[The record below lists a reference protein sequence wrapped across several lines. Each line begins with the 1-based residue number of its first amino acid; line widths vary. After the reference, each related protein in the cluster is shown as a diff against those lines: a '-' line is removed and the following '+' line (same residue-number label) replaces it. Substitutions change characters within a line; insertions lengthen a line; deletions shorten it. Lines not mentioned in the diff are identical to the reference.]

1 MSTRGSDASRPPS
14 RSKSAVLT
22 SSAASSRSRFQDDA
36 LPSNPHK
43 RRRVSPAFPLEE
55 LLKPVITIKPQFSL
69 GSSSVR
75 PPVLKPLMLLSREHL
90 SLSALDLSAPNGEFP
105 SGPGRFFESHIRV
118 LDLEG
123 RLGQAPSV
131 LIARSDASRNVYAIE
146 RHQTG
151 LYVVCKLG
159 AWVAIEKLSHL
170 AEACYEQRC
179 RPVQEAH
186 ANFAEVPSTTPQLHH
201 ESKKKRLAIEQI
213 QSMVRKRPRAVSG
226 TPCESQQDQSQPQ
239 FQTLT
244 PGIEHL
250 EDPFQAPQPE
260 SGVSE
265 PPAQGSQTAVADS
278 NADMQN
284 SAEDIFQN
292 IRSQYLEALYHSKG
306 SLAYFAKGPLS
317 RARAAFHLDCDA
329 NLDMNDLVDFLKN
342 LTMSTVQVDK
352 KFRETLPEL
361 VKGMRILAESSAEDE
376 PKKKRRK
383 PKKMKLGKDG
393 LYPGEVDHVRSW
405 WRTHKSV
412 VQDGEEAT
420 TNPQEVKY
428 HISCLRTRETQLQ
441 MILILEILALEA
453 VRPAEDAQDSQL
465 PGLPV
470 GNTPKKTVDSAP
482 KKRHKYN
489 FSTLVDIHAD
499 RLCIWQSTTQ
509 DEMEMIAAESQANN
523 GSENEKSARAN
534 SDPLKDFC
542 VDILLPFFAG
552 RLPELC
558 ESLNR
563 KLGGPVVVSPPK
575 PKKPAA
581 TVTAKTPAM
590 PGSVAKRPVSTSA
603 PKSLDKVFSHDQLR
617 RKASRRPTDVLARM
631 RSATPATIP
640 GLKRE
645 ASEPASLG
653 MIPSGD
659 RPLKERSRNVLS
671 RSVSSLT
678 ADDSKAQKKAKIEA
692 DLKDA
697 ISALKKPNRQLA
709 GKAIV
714 EEAEK
719 RIGTS
724 SSPRPRKPKNPTRFN
739 AGNRTQSQI
748 QVKATPANYRFK
760 DAVSI
765 ADQRSYGSFNI
776 PPPRTDLQVIPS
788 SSVIP
793 STAPRNGLR
802 DGLEAFHIAST
813 PIANKLQV
821 NAVPDSAVA
830 SRPTISDPFAQPS
843 SPLMSRRVAPS
854 TQTHLNVP
862 YIDIPPSSPTLP
874 RLFETPIKQR
884 SSTAL
889 AFVDETVT
897 STPPEA
903 LHTATLFATPA
914 KKAPTSAPP
923 VTEEHNKSSSKP
935 ALTIYQ
941 QLGWDDYDVDD
952 LA

>member
-14 RSKSAVLT
+14 RSKSAALS
-22 SSAASSRSRFQDDA
+22 SSAAGSRIRSQDDA
-36 LPSNPHK
+36 LPSSLQK
-43 RRRVSPAFPLEE
+43 RKRDSPAFPLEE
-55 LLKPVITIKPQFSL
+55 LLKPAITIKPQFSL
-69 GSSSVR
+69 GSESVR
-75 PPVLKPLMLLSREHL
+75 PPALKPLMLLSREHL

-105 SGPGRFFESHIRV
+105 VGPGRFFESHIRV

-123 RLGQAPSV
+123 RLRQAPSV
-131 LIARSDASRNVYAIE
+131 LVARSDATRNVYAIE

-179 RPVQEAH
+179 RPAQAAH
-186 ANFAEVPSTTPQLHH
+186 ASVAEAPSITPQLHR

-213 QSMVRKRPRAVSG
+213 QSMVRKRPRTVST
-226 TPCESQQDQSQPQ
+226 TPCESQDQSQPHIQ
-239 FQTLT
+239 AVA
-244 PGIEHL
+244 PAVAHSL
-250 EDPFQAPQPE
+250 EDPFQSQSPGV
-260 SGVSE
+260 GVSE
-265 PPAQGSQTAVADS
+265 PPPKSSQAGVADS
-278 NADMQN
+278 NADMQT

-329 NLDMNDLVDFLKN
+329 NLEMDDLVEFLKS

-361 VKGMRILAESSAEDE
+361 VKDIRLLAESCAEDE

-383 PKKMKLGKDG
+383 SKKMKIGKDG
-393 LYPGEVDHVRSW
+393 LYPGEIDHVKKW
-405 WRTHKSV
+405 WRTHRSLIR
-412 VQDGEEAT
+412 DGDEAT
-420 TNPQEVKY
+420 ISPQEVKY
-428 HISCLRTRETQLQ
+428 HITCLRTRETQLQ

-453 VRPAEDAQDSQL
+453 VRPAEDARDSQL
-465 PGLPV
+465 PGLPI
-470 GNTPKKTVDSAP
+470 GNTPKKTVEAAP
-482 KKRHKYN
+482 KKRHKHN

-499 RLCIWQSTTQ
+499 RLCIWQSTTL
-509 DEMEMIAAESQANN
+509 DEMEMIAAESQVKD
-523 GSENEKSARAN
+523 GSETQKSGRAN

-558 ESLNR
+558 ESLNH

-575 PKKPAA
+575 PKKRAVAAAAKAPAI
-581 TVTAKTPAM
+581 
-590 PGSVAKRPVSTSA
+590 PGSVAKRPISTSA
-603 PKSLDKVFSHDQLR
+603 TKSLDKVFSHDQLR

-645 ASEPASLG
+645 ASEPASLST
-653 MIPSGD
+653 IPSGD
-659 RPLKERSRNVLS
+659 RSLKERSRNVLS
-671 RSVSSLT
+671 RSVSNLT
-678 ADDSKAQKKAKIEA
+678 ADESKAQKKAKMEA

-719 RIGTS
+719 RIGSS

-739 AGNRTQSQI
+739 AKPHTQI

-760 DAVSI
+760 DAVSTS
-765 ADQRSYGSFNI
+765 DQRSYGSFHI
-776 PPPRTDLQVIPS
+776 PAPRMELPAIPS

-813 PIANKLQV
+813 PIANKLQA
-821 NAVPDSAVA
+821 NAVADSAA
-830 SRPTISDPFAQPS
+830 PLKPTLNDTFTQPS
-843 SPLMSRRVAPS
+843 SPLMARRVAPN
-854 TQTHLNVP
+854 TQTHLEIP
-862 YIDIPPSSPTLP
+862 SIDISPSSPTLP
-874 RLFETPIKQR
+874 RLFATPIKQK
-884 SSTAL
+884 SSANI
-889 AFVDETVT
+889 AFVNEIVT
-897 STPPEA
+897 STPPGPRQ
-903 LHTATLFATPA
+903 TATLFVTPA

-923 VTEEHNKSSSKP
+923 PAEQLNEPSNKP
-935 ALTIYQ
+935 TLTIYQ
-941 QLGWDDYDVDD
+941 QLGWDEYDVDD

>member
-1 MSTRGSDASRPPS
+1 
-14 RSKSAVLT
+14 
-22 SSAASSRSRFQDDA
+22 
-36 LPSNPHK
+36 
-43 RRRVSPAFPLEE
+43 
-55 LLKPVITIKPQFSL
+55 
-69 GSSSVR
+69 
-75 PPVLKPLMLLSREHL
+75 
-90 SLSALDLSAPNGEFP
+90 
-105 SGPGRFFESHIRV
+105 
-118 LDLEG
+118 
-123 RLGQAPSV
+123 
-131 LIARSDASRNVYAIE
+131 
-146 RHQTG
+146 
-151 LYVVCKLG
+151 
-159 AWVAIEKLSHL
+159 
-170 AEACYEQRC
+170 
-179 RPVQEAH
+179 
-186 ANFAEVPSTTPQLHH
+186 
-201 ESKKKRLAIEQI
+201 
-213 QSMVRKRPRAVSG
+213 
-226 TPCESQQDQSQPQ
+226 
-239 FQTLT
+239 
-244 PGIEHL
+244 
-250 EDPFQAPQPE
+250 
-260 SGVSE
+260 
-265 PPAQGSQTAVADS
+265 
-278 NADMQN
+278 
-284 SAEDIFQN
+284 
-292 IRSQYLEALYHSKG
+292 
-306 SLAYFAKGPLS
+306 
-317 RARAAFHLDCDA
+317 
-329 NLDMNDLVDFLKN
+329 
-342 LTMSTVQVDK
+342 
-352 KFRETLPEL
+352 
-361 VKGMRILAESSAEDE
+361 
-376 PKKKRRK
+376 
-383 PKKMKLGKDG
+383 
-393 LYPGEVDHVRSW
+393 
-405 WRTHKSV
+405 
-412 VQDGEEAT
+412 
-420 TNPQEVKY
+420 
-428 HISCLRTRETQLQ
+428 
-441 MILILEILALEA
+441 
-453 VRPAEDAQDSQL
+453 
-465 PGLPV
+465 
-470 GNTPKKTVDSAP
+470 
-482 KKRHKYN
+482 
-489 FSTLVDIHAD
+489 
-499 RLCIWQSTTQ
+499 
-509 DEMEMIAAESQANN
+509 
-523 GSENEKSARAN
+523 
-534 SDPLKDFC
+534 
-542 VDILLPFFAG
+542 
-552 RLPELC
+552 
-558 ESLNR
+558 
-563 KLGGPVVVSPPK
+563 
-575 PKKPAA
+575 
-581 TVTAKTPAM
+581 M

-724 SSPRPRKPKNPTRFN
+724 SSPRPRSEYYRKLCTNNKDTDFKPEPKNPTRFN

-776 PPPRTDLQVIPS
+776 PPPRTDLQAIPS

-874 RLFETPIKQR
+874 RLFETPIKQK

>member
-1 MSTRGSDASRPPS
+1 
-14 RSKSAVLT
+14 
-22 SSAASSRSRFQDDA
+22 
-36 LPSNPHK
+36 
-43 RRRVSPAFPLEE
+43 
-55 LLKPVITIKPQFSL
+55 
-69 GSSSVR
+69 
-75 PPVLKPLMLLSREHL
+75 MLLPREHL
-90 SLSALDLSAPNGEFP
+90 SLSLLDLSAPNGEFP

-123 RLGQAPSV
+123 RLRQAPSV
-131 LIARSDASRNVYAIE
+131 LIARSDATRNVYAIE
-146 RHQTG
+146 CHQNG
-151 LYVVCKLG
+151 LYVLCKLG
-159 AWVAIEKLSHL
+159 AWVAVDKLSYL

-179 RPVQEAH
+179 RPTQVAQDIVSEA
-186 ANFAEVPSTTPQLHH
+186 PSTTPQLHH

-213 QSMVRKRPRAVSG
+213 QSMVRKRPRTLST
-226 TPCESQQDQSQPQ
+226 TPCESQQDQSQTQ
-239 FQTLT
+239 FGAVTPAVTL
-244 PGIEHL
+244 PL
-250 EDPFQAPQPE
+250 DDPFQAQLP
-260 SGVSE
+260 GGDVSE
-265 PPAQGSQTAVADS
+265 PLPPSDGISQAGVADP
-278 NADMQN
+278 NAEMQT

-329 NLDMNDLVDFLKN
+329 NLEMNELVEFLKS
-342 LTMSTVQVDK
+342 LTMSTIQIDK

-361 VKGMRILAESSAEDE
+361 VKDIKLLAESCAEDE

-393 LYPGEVDHVRSW
+393 LYPGEVDHVKRW
-405 WRTHKSV
+405 WKTHQFLV
-412 VQDGEEAT
+412 REGDEAT
-420 TNPQEVKY
+420 INPQEVKY
-428 HISCLRTRETQLQ
+428 HITCLRTRETQLQ

-453 VRPAEDAQDSQL
+453 LHPTQDARDSQL

-470 GNTPKKTVDSAP
+470 GDTPKKTTEPTP
-482 KKRHKYN
+482 KKRHKHN

-499 RLCIWQSTTQ
+499 RLCIWQSTTL
-509 DEMEMIAAESQANN
+509 DEMQMIAAESQVKD
-523 GSENEKSARAN
+523 GSETQKSARSN

-552 RLPELC
+552 RLPDLC
-558 ESLNR
+558 ESLNH

-575 PKKPAA
+575 PKKRPAS
-581 TVTAKTPAM
+581 TAAKAPAI
-590 PGSVAKRPVSTSA
+590 PGSVAKRPVPTSA

-645 ASEPASLG
+645 ASEPAPLSA
-653 MIPSGD
+653 IPSGD
-659 RPLKERSRNVLS
+659 KPLKERSRNILS

-678 ADDSKAQKKAKIEA
+678 TEDSKAQRKAKTEA

-697 ISALKKPNRQLA
+697 ILALKKPNRQLA

-719 RIGTS
+719 RIGSS
-724 SSPRPRKPKNPTRFN
+724 SSPRPRKPRNPTRFS
-739 AGNRTQSQI
+739 AGNRPQAQV

-760 DAVSI
+760 DAVSTS
-765 ADQRSYGSFNI
+765 DQRGYGSFNI
-776 PPPRTDLQVIPS
+776 PPPRIQLEAIPS

-813 PIANKLQV
+813 PIASKLQS
-821 NAVPDSAVA
+821 NAVPDSAA
-830 SRPTISDPFAQPS
+830 PSRPTLNDPFAQPS
-843 SPLMSRRVAPS
+843 SPLMSRRAAPDNKPY
-854 TQTHLNVP
+854 LEVP
-862 YIDIPPSSPTLP
+862 SIDAAPSSPTLP
-874 RLFETPIKQR
+874 SLFATPVKQKPPNK
-884 SSTAL
+884 T
-889 AFVDETVT
+889 AFVNDIVT
-897 STPPEA
+897 STPPA
-903 LHTATLFATPA
+903 YRHTATLFATPA
-914 KKAPTSAPP
+914 KKGPTSAPP
-923 VTEEHNKSSSKP
+923 VAVGPNEFSNKP
-935 ALTIYQ
+935 ALSIYQ
-941 QLGWDDYDVDD
+941 QMGWDDYDVDD